1 LSEYD
6 IHVSNATNDTQ
17 LYNDLR
23 ALSQAAIQNG
33 QATIGDLIA
42 ISQSESV
49 QEIARR
55 LEDSARKIKEENQ
68 AMQEKQLQAQQEQAQ
83 MAMQQEQ
90 AKQMFEMKKHEDN
103 IAVDREKI
111 QANLQIAGL
120 NNAAQVDKNLMD
132 VNKFVMEND
141 RINEENLRKV
151 RVDTDKNGIDDYLD
165 LRRTDVDENYKREQV
180 RIADAKLA
188 ETVRSNRAKEE
199 LLRDSIN
206 NKPKEKSSK

>member
-1 LSEYD
+1 
-6 IHVSNATNDTQ
+6 
-17 LYNDLR
+17 
-23 ALSQAAIQNG
+23 
-33 QATIGDLIA
+33 
-42 ISQSESV
+42 
-49 QEIARR
+49 
-55 LEDSARKIKEENQ
+55 
-68 AMQEKQLQAQQEQAQ
+68 

-188 ETVRSNRAKEE
+188 ETVRANKAKED
-199 LLRDSIN
+199 LLRANIN
-206 NKPKEKSSK
+206 SKPKEKSSK

>member
-1 LSEYD
+1 
-6 IHVSNATNDTQ
+6 
-17 LYNDLR
+17 
-23 ALSQAAIQNG
+23 
-33 QATIGDLIA
+33 
-42 ISQSESV
+42 
-49 QEIARR
+49 
-55 LEDSARKIKEENQ
+55 
-68 AMQEKQLQAQQEQAQ
+68 MQEKQLQAQQQQAQ

-188 ETVRSNRAKEE
+188 ETVRANKAKED
-199 LLRDSIN
+199 LLRANIN
-206 NKPKEKSSK
+206 SKPKEKSSK